1 MLVLHVCLS
10 ARLYNYT
17 RTSKLSFVKLGEEA
31 DNVWCRRRCS
41 FYSERGNH
49 VSKAT
54 FSKTIQAVCD
64 RHHKKFQFISRVN
77 ILAVEADLVVTS
89 IFC

>member
-54 FSKTIQAVCD
+54 FSKTIH
-64 RHHKKFQFISRVN
+64 HHKKFQFISRVN